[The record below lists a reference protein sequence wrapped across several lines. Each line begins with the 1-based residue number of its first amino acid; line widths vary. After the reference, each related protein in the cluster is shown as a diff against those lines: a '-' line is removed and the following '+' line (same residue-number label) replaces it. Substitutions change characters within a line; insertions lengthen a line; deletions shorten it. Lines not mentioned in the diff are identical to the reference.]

1 MCLIRLLFCY
11 CKLITIAL
19 IVATSVYFQVV
30 DDIVNKKLTDVI
42 DEIDTIE
49 KKHKNLKANFQIFD
63 KISEK
68 WTYL

>member
-19 IVATSVYFQVV
+19 IVATSVHFQVV
-30 DDIVNKKLTDVI
+30 DDIVNEKLTDVI

-49 KKHKNLKANFQIFD
+49 KKH
-63 KISEK
+63 
-68 WTYL
+68 